1 MPDKPDFDQEPV
13 AKSGSHEAVPEA
25 ARLEFAE
32 ARRQAT
38 GRQCGKCTMCCTV
51 LGVDEPPHLTK
62 PPDTKCQH
70 CVPGKG
76 CMIYERRPRKCQ
88 NFYCQWLVDPKL
100 DDLWYP
106 LTAKIVILPGGNADG
121 SNTQQLVFEVDPRR
135 PDRWL
140 QHPYFERITKY
151 ALTHRTTVRAGK
163 HWYTLIPRGDAEN
176 SEKVTLGWRSKITT
190 IKPDKIGPGY
200 FKTPRGDFRWV
211 EVVPLAE
218 FFDTW
223 RSSASRV

>member
-1 MPDKPDFDQEPV
+1 MPDQPKFDQELV
-13 AKSGSHEAVPEA
+13 AKFGGA
-25 ARLEFAE
+25 AGLE

-70 CVPGKG
+70 CVPGEG

-88 NFYCQWLVDPKL
+88 NFYCQWLLDPTL

-106 LTAKIVILPGGNADG
+106 LTAKIVIVPGSDG
-121 SNTQQLVFEVDPRR
+121 SNTELVFEVDPQR
-135 PDRWL
+135 PDSWL
-140 QHPYFERITKY
+140 RDPYFKRISNF
-151 ALTHRTTVRAGK
+151 AMHRSTTVRAGK
-163 HWYTLIPRGDAEN
+163 HWYTLLPRRNAEN
-176 SEKVTLGWRSKITT
+176 PESVTIGWRSKITT

-200 FKTPRGDFRWV
+200 IKTPRGEFRWV

-223 RSSASRV
+223 RSG